1 GMQSPAVED
10 SLLAGMLH
18 DIGKLILIV
27 NQPTEYLQFIEA
39 GQAATEERVAAEEAV
54 FGSTHGAVGAYLLGL
69 WGLPQS
75 VVEAVAL
82 HNQPAL
88 QGERVFSVLSVVH
101 TANALVHAEEEGAV
115 LDSLLDLD
123 YINSIKVTEERIE
136 IWKRLASGL
145 DANSN

>member
-1 GMQSPAVED
+1 
-10 SLLAGMLH
+10 LAGMLH

-27 NQPTEYLQFIEA
+27 NQPTEYLQLIEVE
-39 GQAATEERVAAEEAV
+39 QAEMDKRVAAEEAI

-88 QGERVFSVLSVVH
+88 QGVRVFSVLSVVH
-101 TANALVHAEEEGAV
+101 IANAFVHAEAEGTA
-115 LDSLLDLD
+115 LDALLDLY
-123 YINSIKVTEERIE
+123 YINSIQVTEERIE
-136 IWKRLASGL
+136 IWKRLASGS